1 MPSPAAAPT
10 RLDGLLLLSDAHL
23 RGPADPGLAALC
35 AMIAAH
41 PAPGVALLGDL
52 LHAGW
57 TWRGPSPA
65 DDVLQ
70 AILDAVGS
78 RPLLVCP
85 GNHDFGLRWPKLPQ
99 LCVAERHLIEVGGRR
114 AILVHGDE
122 ADRRRGYRLTRRV
135 VRGRPFAALIDALGP
150 IRGQRALDALAG
162 APGADPRRV
171 DAGLVEAQRRWGRA
185 QLGPVELVVMG
196 HSHHLGLEAQPG
208 GALLWL
214 GSWVGQ
220 RSGAV
225 LGPEGP
231 AVFRYD
237 SA

>member
-1 MPSPAAAPT
+1 MPTADAAPA

-23 RGPADPGLAALC
+23 RGPEDPGLAALC
-35 AMIAAH
+35 ARIAAD
-41 PAPGVALLGDL
+41 PAPAVALVGDL

-57 TWRGPSPA
+57 TWPSRSTA
-65 DDVLQ
+65 DAVLQ
-70 AILDAVGS
+70 AILDAVGG
-78 RPLLVCP
+78 RTLLICP
-85 GNHDFGLRWPKLPQ
+85 GNHDFGLRWPALPQ
-99 LCVAERHLIEVGGRR
+99 LCVAERHHVEVGGIR
-114 AILVHGDE
+114 ALLVHGDE
-122 ADRRRGYRLTRRV
+122 ADRRRGYRLTRRL

-171 DAGLVEAQRRWGRA
+171 DAALVEAQRQWGRA

-196 HSHHLGLEAQPG
+196 HSHHLGLEAHPG

-220 RSGAV
+220 RSGGA
-225 LGPEGP
+225 LGPDGP
-231 AVFRYD
+231 SVFRRD
-237 SA
+237 PA